1 VSRVVVLGAGAMG
14 LAAGYHAAKA
24 GHSVEV
30 LEASSEPG
38 GMAAH
43 FDFDGLSIERFYHFV
58 CRADA
63 STFALLDELGLG
75 DALRWRRTSMG
86 FFIDGKLYEW
96 GNPLALIRFPVISL
110 ISRLRYGLLAFVS
123 TRRERWDALE
133 TQSAREWIM
142 RWCGAE
148 VYERLWKPLLD
159 LKFHEYADNIS
170 AAWIWTRVKRVG
182 RSRKSLFEEELGYIE
197 GGSQTLVDALCGAIE
212 SAGGHIRLS
221 TPVQQVLTD
230 GGRVTSVRT
239 PKGVVP
245 ADAVISTI
253 PTPLISAIVPD
264 LPDDWKDKYAAINN
278 IGVCCLLFKLKKSV
292 TPHFWVNIN
301 APDIDIP
308 GIIEFSNLR
317 PMRHAVVF
325 VPYYMPVTHPKFS
338 WPAQQLLDEAF
349 GYIQRINPA
358 ISRDDVIA
366 TYVGRLRH
374 AQPICEPGFAA
385 KIPKIQTPIKGL
397 QVADT
402 SFYYPE
408 DRGISES
415 VRVARQMAQQIEAA

>member
-1 VSRVVVLGAGAMG
+1 MG
-14 LAAGYHAAKA
+14 LAAAYHATKA

-30 LEASSEPG
+30 LEASPEPG

-58 CRADA
+58 CKADVP
-63 STFALLDELGLG
+63 TFALLNELGLA
-75 DALRWRRTSMG
+75 DRMRWRITSMG
-86 FFIDGKLYEW
+86 YFIDDKLYEW
-96 GNPLALIRFPVISL
+96 GNPLALIRLPVISL
-110 ISRLRYGLLAFVS
+110 MSRLRYGLLAFVS

-133 TQSAREWIM
+133 TQSAREWIV
-142 RWCGAE
+142 RWCGTE
-148 VYERLWKPLLD
+148 VYDRLWKPLLD

-182 RSRKSLFEEELGYIE
+182 RSRKSLLQEELGYIE
-197 GGSQTLVDALCGAIE
+197 GGSQTLVDALCAAIK
-212 SAGGHIRLS
+212 SYGGQIRLS
-221 TPVQQVLTD
+221 TTVQRVLTD
-230 GGRVTSVRT
+230 RGRVTGVQT
-239 PKGVVP
+239 AQGVVP

-253 PTPLISAIVPD
+253 PTPLVAAVVPD
-264 LPDDWKDKYAAINN
+264 LPDDWKAKYEAIKN
-278 IGVCCLLFKLKKSV
+278 IGVCCVLFKLKKSV
-292 TPHFWVNIN
+292 TPHFWVNII
-301 APDIDIP
+301 APEIEVP

-317 PMRHAVVF
+317 PIDNTVIF

-338 WPAQQLLDEAF
+338 WPAERLLDEAF

-358 ISRDDVIA
+358 ITRDDVIA
-366 TYVGRLRH
+366 THVGRLRY

-397 QVADT
+397 QIADT
-402 SFYYPE
+402 CFYYPE

-415 VRVARQMAQQIEAA
+415 VRIARQMAQEIEAA